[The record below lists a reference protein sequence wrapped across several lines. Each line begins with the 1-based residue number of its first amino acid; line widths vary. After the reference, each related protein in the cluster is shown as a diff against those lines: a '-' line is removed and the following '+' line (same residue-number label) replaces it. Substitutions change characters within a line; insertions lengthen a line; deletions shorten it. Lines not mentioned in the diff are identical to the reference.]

1 MMLLLRNSF
10 DGRWV
15 ERKISKHFVGF
26 SLMQFESFVLAGG
39 GVQLGK
45 LRRGQEMGLCGLGV
59 NNRVIWPQ

>member
-15 ERKISKHFVGF
+15 ERKISKNFMGF